1 MNRTFFVVIGNSDD
15 NLEQWKWSRFIQ
27 DVFTSVKDVATTI
40 YGEWYSLPDS
50 EYQNA
55 CIAFDLVDSDLAELR
70 IDLKT
75 YCDDYDQDSIA
86 FTEGQT
92 EFIQPV

>member
-1 MNRTFFVVIGNSDD
+1 MSRTFFVVIGNSDD
-15 NLEQWKWSRFIQ
+15 KLEQWKWSRFIRE
-27 DVFTSVKDVATTI
+27 VFTSIKDVAITI

-55 CIAFDLVDSDLAELR
+55 CIAFDVDDSNLKELR
-70 IDLKT
+70 YELRDW
-75 YCDDYDQDSIA
+75 CDDYDQDSIA

-92 EFIQPV
+92 EFIKPI